1 MLSQICQCNIGRSLP
16 NHEVDGDQTLEDDG
30 PCRIPQ
36 PVLEGPEDL
45 AYSSLSGM
53 CRYEDV
59 FDVFRLRGRGLQVKR
74 GVSIVVRQPSSAWL
88 PGSIASH
95 RIAAHRRIGVSVAE
109 ATDLDLGR
117 ALDGLFKRACHINR
131 CWVYDGR
138 CWCLVSSLDWRGRLD
153 RQKSRRLQSSSRW
166 AVDWAEAT
174 RRTGDAARSNDTRH
188 TTHDTM
194 TVCTMAAGRWRC
206 VGIYDAPSTK
216 KHQKRGSARMGRSGV
231 GSSRQF
237 TERPWH
243 LTVGSDQKS

>member
-138 CWCLVSSLDWRGRLD
+138 CWCLVNSLGWRGRLD
-153 RQKSRRLQSSSRW
+153 RQKLRKLQSSSPVGGGLGGSDPKDGRC
-166 AVDWAEAT
+166 
-174 RRTGDAARSNDTRH
+174 GSLQRH
-188 TTHDTM
+188 TTHDTRHDDSM
-194 TVCTMAAGRWRC
+194 YYGGRTMAMCRYLRC
-206 VGIYDAPSTK
+206 A
-216 KHQKRGSARMGRSGV
+216 KHQEAPKKGV
-231 GSSRQF
+231 G
-237 TERPWH
+237 
-243 LTVGSDQKS
+243 